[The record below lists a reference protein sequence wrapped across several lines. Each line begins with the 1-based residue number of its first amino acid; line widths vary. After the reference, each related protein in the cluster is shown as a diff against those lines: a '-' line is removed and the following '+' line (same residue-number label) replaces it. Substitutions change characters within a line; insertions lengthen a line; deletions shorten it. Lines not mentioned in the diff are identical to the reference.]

1 MVDEA
6 VAARYLKIKSQAEEI
21 VKRLRY
27 EVAEL
32 GFDPQEITINSPTK
46 AEYRLERDPSNGA
59 YSLVGDWLDDRGMK
73 IGSLL
78 FHSDGSFFVEHDVI
92 RPHPTKRR
100 WFVEAVNAWG
110 KDAEIKA
117 EARLLPQPE

>member
-1 MVDEA
+1 MDEA
-6 VAARYLKIKSQAEEI
+6 VAQRYQMIKPQAEEI
-21 VKRLRY
+21 VKRLQY
-27 EVAEL
+27 EVAYL
-32 GFDPQEITINSPTK
+32 GFDPAEITIMSPQK
-46 AEYRLERDPSNGA
+46 AEYRLERDPSNGD
-59 YSLVGDWLDDRGMK
+59 YSLVGDWRDERGMK

-78 FHSDGSFFVEHDVI
+78 FHADGSFFVEHDVI
-92 RPHPTKRR
+92 RPHPTKLR

>member
-1 MVDEA
+1 VDEA
-6 VAARYLKIKSQAEEI
+6 VADRYLKIRYHAEEI
-21 VKRLRY
+21 VRRLRH
-27 EVAEL
+27 EVVQL
-32 GFDPQEITINSPTK
+32 GFDPTEIRITSPQQAK
-46 AEYRLERDPSNGA
+46 YRLERDPSNGA
-59 YSLVGDWLDDRGMK
+59 YGLVGDWLDDRGMK

-78 FHSDGSFFVEHDVI
+78 FYPDGSFYVEHDVI
-92 RPHPTKRR
+92 KPHPTKRR